1 MKNVFDAVLQKA
13 RDDSAFHNTSLRFG
27 SVTAVDSGTLTILL
41 AGEEIPM
48 VPYMRGSNP
57 QVGDW
62 AWLLHQG
69 SLLVC
74 IGFSETAPAVVP
86 PTPAHVDITG
96 DTWAD
101 EPSPWQKLPADN
113 AWTMGGP

>member
-1 MKNVFDAVLQKA
+1 MRNLYDALLQTA
-13 RDDSAFHNTSLRFG
+13 RDDSTFRNTSLRFG
-27 SVTAVDSGTLTILL
+27 AVTDIDAGTLTILL
-41 AGEEIPM
+41 AGEEIPR

-69 SLLVC
+69 SMLVC
-74 IGFSETAPAVVP
+74 IGFSDSAVVP
-86 PTPAHVDITG
+86 QKTQQTA

-101 EPSPWQKLPADN
+101 EPSPWRDLNAEN
-113 AWTMGGP
+113 AWHMGGS

>member
-1 MKNVFDAVLQKA
+1 MRNLYDALLQSA
-13 RDDSAFHNTSLRFG
+13 RDGAAIHNTTLRFG
-27 SVTAVDSGTLTILL
+27 EVTAVSSGTLTVRL
-41 AGEEIPM
+41 AGEEIPF

-74 IGFSETAPAVVP
+74 IGFSDSAVPTTVTATTRAGVWGAEPRPWKDLP
-86 PTPAHVDITG
+86 PTN
-96 DTWAD
+96 
-101 EPSPWQKLPADN
+101 S
-113 AWTMGGP
+113 WTGGP